1 MLTLNTLQPH
11 SGAKKSRRRVGRG
24 NSSGHGNYS
33 GRGLK
38 GQKARSGVSDLK
50 RRALRQNILQIPKLR
65 GFHSDKPKA
74 QVVNLSSLNHHFQDG
89 AVIDPQSLVKAKL
102 VKSGQP
108 IKLLAR
114 GELKLKNLRVRNL
127 KVSAAAK
134 EQLTKLGGQLDN
146 K

>member
-11 SGAKKSRRRVGRG
+11 SGSKKARRRVGRG
-24 NSSGHGNYS
+24 NSSGRGNYS

-50 RRALRQNILQIPKLR
+50 RHALKQSILQIPKLR
-65 GFHSDKPKA
+65 GFHSDKPKN
-74 QVVNLSSLNHHFQDG
+74 QVVGLSSLNHHFQDG
-89 AVIDPQSLVKAKL
+89 AVIDPQSLIKAKL
-102 VKSGQP
+102 ANPGRP

-114 GELKLKNLRVRNL
+114 GELKLKNLQVRNL
-127 KVSAAAK
+127 QVSATAQ
-134 EQLTKLGGQLDN
+134 EQLTKLGGQIDN